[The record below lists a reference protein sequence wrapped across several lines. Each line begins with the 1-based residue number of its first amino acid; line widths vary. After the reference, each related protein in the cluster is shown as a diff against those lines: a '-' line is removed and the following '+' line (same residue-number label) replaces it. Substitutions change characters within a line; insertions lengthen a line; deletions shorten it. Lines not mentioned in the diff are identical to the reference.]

1 MGSKIQCAKI
11 IGRTKEPN
19 GDTVGKYNENPLF
32 NSMLYDVDFRN
43 GKYIYIYSAKIIA
56 EIMYSQVDADG
67 YVNNMLEKILYYKK
81 DASTD
86 NKDDMYI
93 TTKSGYR
100 RI

>member
-43 GKYIYIYSAKIIA
+43 GKYIYI
-56 EIMYSQVDADG
+56 
-67 YVNNMLEKILYYKK
+67 
-81 DASTD
+81 
-86 NKDDMYI
+86 
-93 TTKSGYR
+93 
-100 RI
+100 